1 MSQAQW
7 QQTIPGL
14 AQFSKELVWF
24 NPLNPNS
31 LRLTKYGLAAIP
43 QKEYKSHTIKLAKI
57 IKPGHYLLLER
68 AMSAPYYI
76 KKIDQLYVF
85 DEQVAVMLMLHA
97 GDLETCLTNMLR
109 YR

>member
-1 MSQAQW
+1 MSQAHW
-7 QQTIPGL
+7 QQQIPSL

-43 QKEYKSHTIKLAKI
+43 RNEYKYHTINLVEKI
-57 IKPGHYLLLER
+57 RPGHYLLLER
-68 AMSAPYYI
+68 AMPAPYYV
-76 KKIDQLYVF
+76 KKMDQIYVF
-85 DEQVAVMLMLHA
+85 DEQTAIMLTLHA
-97 GDLETCLTNMLR
+97 GDLQTCLTNLIT

>member
-7 QQTIPGL
+7 QETIPSLG
-14 AQFSKELVWF
+14 QFSKELVWF

-43 QKEYKSHTIKLAKI
+43 KDQYKYHIIMLAKI

-68 AMSAPYYI
+68 AMPAPYYI
-76 KKIDQLYVF
+76 KKIDQIYVF
-85 DEQVAVMLMLHA
+85 DEQVAIMLTLHA
-97 GDLETCLTNMLR
+97 GDLETCLSNLLK

>member
-7 QQTIPGL
+7 QQTIPALG
-14 AQFSKELVWF
+14 QFSKELVWF

-43 QKEYKSHTIKLAKI
+43 RKEYQSHTINLVEKI
-57 IKPGHYLLLER
+57 RPGHYLLLER
-68 AMSAPYYI
+68 AMPAPYYI
-76 KKIDQLYVF
+76 KKMDQIYVF
-85 DEQVAVMLMLHA
+85 DEQTAIMLTLHA
-97 GDLETCLTNMLR
+97 GDLQTCLTNLIT